1 MCFTSEGRHMNVL
14 IFGYGLRAGGFES
27 AMYFLSRGDN
37 VRVTDIR
44 SRDSMG
50 EGLDYLEK
58 KGAVIHCSG
67 HLTDD
72 FSWSDLVIKSPS
84 IRQDNEFLAF
94 AKRIENDLTYASSRP
109 EVQQIKIIC
118 VTGSRY
124 KATTTSAICHALNE
138 MGHKAHMCG
147 NMGISAFSELQK
159 WDKGDVPEYL
169 IIEMSTWMA
178 KDTYLFLKGNV
189 PHIEASVITSVF
201 DNPDTTEEAANRL
214 GEFNLHA
221 NHIICPAE
229 VKDAI
234 GKMAAKK
241 AKNISSIE
249 GASWAMSK
257 ALPDKMRRPYAVL
270 KKLGF
275 STSQINAAL
284 KSFKGIPDRCELVM
298 RTENAMYINDSSSV
312 IPAAVNFT
320 SDNYESLPVHLIC
333 GGSDASL
340 DASAMLPSL
349 RSAASITLLD
359 GSFSRKK
366 LVPLLRENRIA
377 FKGPFEKMEEAV
389 QDASSRLNSKSNII
403 QVVLLSPGASAY
415 EFFGNEYEL
424 GEAFKQAI
432 SQLVR

>member
-1 MCFTSEGRHMNVL
+1 MNVL
-14 IFGYGLRAGGFES
+14 IFGYGLRGGGFDS

-37 VRVTDIR
+37 VRITDIR
-44 SRDSMG
+44 SRDSIG

-84 IRQDNEFLAF
+84 IRLDNEFLAF
-94 AKRIENDLTYASSRP
+94 AKHTENDLTYAYSRP
-109 EVQQIKIIC
+109 EVKQIKIIC
-118 VTGSRY
+118 VTGARY
-124 KATTTSAICHALNE
+124 KTTTASAICHALNE

-169 IIEMSTWMA
+169 IIEMSTWLA
-178 KDTYLFLKGNV
+178 RDTYHYLKGNV
-189 PHIEASVITSVF
+189 PHVEASVITSVF
-201 DNPDTTEEAANRL
+201 DSQDENDEAANRL

-221 NHIICPAE
+221 NYIICPAE

-234 GKMAAKK
+234 GKIAAKK

-257 ALPDKMRRPYAVL
+257 ALPEKMRRPYAVL

-275 STSQINAAL
+275 SSSQINAAL
-284 KSFKGIPDRCELVM
+284 KSFKGIPCRCELVL

-312 IPAAVNFT
+312 IPVAVNFT
-320 SDNYESLPVHLIC
+320 ADNYESLPVHLIC

-349 RSAASITLLD
+349 LKAASLTLLD
-359 GSFSRKK
+359 GTFTRKK
-366 LVPLLRENRIA
+366 LIPLLRDNKLK
-377 FKGPFEKMEEAV
+377 FNGPFEKMEEALSS
-389 QDASSRLNSKSNII
+389 ASSGLSKNTNII
-403 QVVLLSPGASAY
+403 QVVLLSPGASAF
-415 EFFGNEYEL
+415 EFFGNEFAR
-424 GEAFKQAI
+424 GEAFTDAI
-432 SQLVR
+432 SRLVR

>member
-1 MCFTSEGRHMNVL
+1 MNVL
-14 IFGYGLRAGGFES
+14 IFGYGLRAGGFDS
-27 AMYFLSRGDN
+27 AMYFLQRGDN
-37 VRVTDIR
+37 VRITDIR

-50 EGLDYLEK
+50 EGVDYLEK

-72 FSWSDLVIKSPS
+72 FLWSDLVIKSPS

-109 EVQQIKIIC
+109 EVSQVKIIC

-124 KATTTSAICHALNE
+124 KATTSSALCHALNE
-138 MGHKAHMCG
+138 MGHRTHMCG

-159 WDKGDVPEYL
+159 WDEGDIPEYL
-169 IIEMSTWMA
+169 IIEMSTWLA
-178 KDTYLFLKGNV
+178 RDTYLFMKGNV
-189 PHIEASVITSVF
+189 PHVEASVITSVF
-201 DNPDTTEEAANRL
+201 ENPDTTEEAANRL

-234 GKMAAKK
+234 EKLAAKK

-249 GASWAMSK
+249 AASWAMSK

-275 STSQINAAL
+275 SSSQINAAL
-284 KSFKGIPDRCELVM
+284 KSFKGIPNRCELVL

-312 IPAAVNFT
+312 IPVAVNFT
-320 SDNYESLPVHLIC
+320 VDNYESLPVHLIC
-333 GGSDASL
+333 GGSDSSL
-340 DASAMLPSL
+340 DAHAMLQSL
-349 RSAASITLLD
+349 RSAASISLLA
-359 GSFSRKK
+359 GSFTQKK
-366 LVPLLRENRIA
+366 LIPLLRENKIA
-377 FKGPFEKMEEAV
+377 FKGPYEKMEEAV
-389 QDASSRLNSKSNII
+389 RNASSKLNSKSSIL
-403 QVVLLSPGASAY
+403 QVVLLSPGASPFENY
-415 EFFGNEYEL
+415 GNEFSR
-424 GEAFKQAI
+424 GEAFKQAV

>member
-1 MCFTSEGRHMNVL
+1 MNVL
-14 IFGYGLRAGGFES
+14 IFGYGLRGGGFDS

-37 VRVTDIR
+37 VRITDIR
-44 SRDSMG
+44 SRDSIG

-84 IRQDNEFLAF
+84 IRLDNEFLAF
-94 AKRIENDLTYASSRP
+94 AKHTENDLTYAYSRP
-109 EVQQIKIIC
+109 EVKQIKIIC
-118 VTGSRY
+118 VTGARY
-124 KATTTSAICHALNE
+124 KTTTASAICHALNE

-159 WDKGDVPEYL
+159 WDKDDVPEYL
-169 IIEMSTWMA
+169 IIEMSTWLA
-178 KDTYLFLKGNV
+178 RDTSHYLKGNV
-189 PHIEASVITSVF
+189 PHVEASVITSVF
-201 DNPDTTEEAANRL
+201 DSQDENDEAANRL

-221 NHIICPAE
+221 NYIICPAE

-234 GKMAAKK
+234 GKIAAKK

-257 ALPDKMRRPYAVL
+257 ALPEKMRRPYAVL

-275 STSQINAAL
+275 SSSQINAAL
-284 KSFKGIPDRCELVM
+284 KSFKGIPCRCELVL

-312 IPAAVNFT
+312 IPVAVNFT
-320 SDNYESLPVHLIC
+320 ADNYESLPVHLIC

-349 RSAASITLLD
+349 LKAASLTLLD
-359 GSFSRKK
+359 GTFTRKK
-366 LVPLLRENRIA
+366 LIPLLRDNKLK
-377 FKGPFEKMEEAV
+377 FNGPFEKMEEALSS
-389 QDASSRLNSKSNII
+389 ASSGLSNNSNII
-403 QVVLLSPGASAY
+403 QVVLLSPGASAF
-415 EFFGNEYEL
+415 EFFGNEVAR
-424 GEAFKQAI
+424 GEAFTDAI
-432 SQLVR
+432 SRLVR

>member
-1 MCFTSEGRHMNVL
+1 MNVL
-14 IFGYGLRAGGFES
+14 IFGYGLRAGGFDS

-50 EGLDYLEK
+50 EGLDILEK

-72 FSWSDLVIKSPS
+72 FLWSDLVIKSPS

-109 EVQQIKIIC
+109 ELQKVKIIC
-118 VTGSRY
+118 VTGARY
-124 KATTTSAICHALNE
+124 KATTSSALCHALNE
-138 MGHKAHMCG
+138 LGHKTHMCG

-159 WDKGDVPEYL
+159 WDEGDVPEYL
-169 IIEMSTWMA
+169 IIEMSTWLA
-178 KDTYLFLKGNV
+178 RDTYLFLKGNV
-189 PHIEASVITSVF
+189 PHVEASVITSVF
-201 DNPDTTEEAANRL
+201 ENPDTTEEAADRL

-229 VKDAI
+229 VKDLI

-257 ALPDKMRRPYAVL
+257 ALPEKMRRPYAVL

-284 KSFKGIPDRCELVM
+284 KSFKGIPGRCELVL

-312 IPAAVNFT
+312 IPVAVNFT
-320 SDNYESLPVHLIC
+320 SDNYESLPIHLIC

-340 DASAMLPSL
+340 DANAMLPSL
-349 RSAASITLLD
+349 KSAASLTLLD
-359 GSFSRKK
+359 GTFTRTR
-366 LVPLLRENRIA
+366 LIPLLKEKKIP
-377 FKGPFEKMEEAV
+377 FSGPYEKMEEAV
-389 QDASSRLNSKSNII
+389 ENASSRLNPKSNII
-403 QVVLLSPGASAY
+403 QVVLLSPGASAF
-415 EFFGNEYEL
+415 EHFGNEFAR
-424 GEAFKQAI
+424 GEAFEQAVN
-432 SQLVR
+432 QLVR

>member
-1 MCFTSEGRHMNVL
+1 MNVL
-14 IFGYGLRAGGFES
+14 IFGYGLRGGGFDS
-27 AMYFLSRGDN
+27 AMYFLNRGDN
-37 VRVTDIR
+37 VRITDIR
-44 SRDSMG
+44 SRDSIG

-84 IRQDNEFLAF
+84 IRLDNEFLAF
-94 AKRIENDLTYASSRP
+94 AKHVENDLTYAYSRP
-109 EVQQIKIIC
+109 EVKQIKIIC
-118 VTGSRY
+118 VTGARY
-124 KATTTSAICHALNE
+124 KTTTASAVCHALNE

-169 IIEMSTWMA
+169 IIEMSTWLA
-178 KDTYLFLKGNV
+178 RDTYHFLKSNV
-189 PHIEASVITSVF
+189 PHVEASVITSVF
-201 DNPDTTEEAANRL
+201 DSQDENDEAAGRI

-221 NHIICPAE
+221 NYIICPAE

-234 GKMAAKK
+234 GRIAAKK

-257 ALPDKMRRPYAVL
+257 ALPEKMRRPYAVL

-275 STSQINAAL
+275 SSSQINAAL
-284 KSFKGIPDRCELVM
+284 KSFKGIPNRCELVL

-312 IPAAVNFT
+312 IPVAVNFT
-320 SDNYESLPVHLIC
+320 ADNYESLPVHLIC

-340 DASAMLPSL
+340 DANAMLPSL
-349 RSAASITLLD
+349 TGAASLTLLD
-359 GSFSRKK
+359 GTFTRKR
-366 LVPLLRENRIA
+366 LIPLLKENRIK
-377 FKGPFEKMEEAV
+377 FNGPFGKMEEALES
-389 QDASSRLNSKSNII
+389 ASSGLSRNSNII

-415 EFFGNEYEL
+415 EFFGNEFTR
-424 GEAFKQAI
+424 GEAFTNAI
-432 SQLVR
+432 SQLAR

>member
-1 MCFTSEGRHMNVL
+1 MNVL
-14 IFGYGLRAGGFES
+14 IFGYGLRGGGFDS

-37 VRVTDIR
+37 VRITDIR
-44 SRDSMG
+44 SRDSIG

-84 IRQDNEFLAF
+84 IRLDNEFLAF
-94 AKRIENDLTYASSRP
+94 AKHTENDLTYAYSRP
-109 EVQQIKIIC
+109 EVKQIKIIC
-118 VTGSRY
+118 VTGARY
-124 KATTTSAICHALNE
+124 KTTTASAICHALNE

-159 WDKGDVPEYL
+159 WDRGDVPEYL
-169 IIEMSTWMA
+169 IIEMSTWLA
-178 KDTYLFLKGNV
+178 RDTYHYLKRNV
-189 PHIEASVITSVF
+189 PHVEVSVITSVF
-201 DNPDTTEEAANRL
+201 DSQDENDEAAGRI

-221 NHIICPAE
+221 NYIICPAE

-234 GKMAAKK
+234 GKIAARK

-257 ALPDKMRRPYAVL
+257 ALPEKMRRPYAVL

-275 STSQINAAL
+275 SSSQINAAL
-284 KSFKGIPDRCELVM
+284 KSFKGIPCRCELVL

-312 IPAAVNFT
+312 IPVAVNFT
-320 SDNYESLPVHLIC
+320 ADNYESLPVHLIC

-349 RSAASITLLD
+349 TRAASLTLLD
-359 GSFSRKK
+359 GSFTRKK
-366 LVPLLRENRIA
+366 LIPLLRENKLK
-377 FKGPFEKMEEAV
+377 FNGPFEKMEEALSS
-389 QDASSRLNSKSNII
+389 ASSGLSKNTNII
-403 QVVLLSPGASAY
+403 QVVLLSPGASAF
-415 EFFGNEYEL
+415 EFFGNEFAR
-424 GEAFKQAI
+424 GEAFTDAI
-432 SQLVR
+432 SRLAR

>member
-1 MCFTSEGRHMNVL
+1 MNVL
-14 IFGYGLRAGGFES
+14 IFGYGLRGGGFDS

-37 VRVTDIR
+37 VRITDIR
-44 SRDSMG
+44 SRDSIG

-84 IRQDNEFLAF
+84 IRLDNEFLAF
-94 AKRIENDLTYASSRP
+94 AKHTENDLTYAYSRP
-109 EVQQIKIIC
+109 EVKQIKIIC
-118 VTGSRY
+118 VTGARY
-124 KATTTSAICHALNE
+124 KTTTASAICHALNE

-169 IIEMSTWMA
+169 IIEMSTWLA
-178 KDTYLFLKGNV
+178 RDTYHYLKGNV
-189 PHIEASVITSVF
+189 PHVEASVITSVF
-201 DNPDTTEEAANRL
+201 DSQDENDEAANRL

-221 NHIICPAE
+221 NYIICPAE

-234 GKMAAKK
+234 GKIAAKK

-257 ALPDKMRRPYAVL
+257 ALPEKMRKPYAVL

-275 STSQINAAL
+275 SSSQINAAL
-284 KSFKGIPDRCELVM
+284 KSFKGIPCRCELVL

-312 IPAAVNFT
+312 IPVAVNFT
-320 SDNYESLPVHLIC
+320 ADNYESLPVHLIC

-349 RSAASITLLD
+349 LKAASLTLLD
-359 GSFSRKK
+359 GTFTRKK
-366 LVPLLRENRIA
+366 LIPLLRENKLK
-377 FKGPFEKMEEAV
+377 FNGPFDKMEEALAS
-389 QDASSRLNSKSNII
+389 ASSGLSNNSNII
-403 QVVLLSPGASAY
+403 QVVLLSPGASAF
-415 EFFGNEYEL
+415 EFFGNEFAR
-424 GEAFKQAI
+424 GEAFTDAI
-432 SQLVR
+432 SRLVR

>member
-1 MCFTSEGRHMNVL
+1 MNVL
-14 IFGYGLRAGGFES
+14 IFGYGLRGGGFDS

-37 VRVTDIR
+37 VRITDIR
-44 SRDSMG
+44 SRDSIG

-84 IRQDNEFLAF
+84 IRLDNEFLAF
-94 AKRIENDLTYASSRP
+94 AKHTENDLTYAYSRP
-109 EVQQIKIIC
+109 EVKQIKIIC
-118 VTGSRY
+118 VTGARY
-124 KATTTSAICHALNE
+124 KTTTASAICHALNE

-169 IIEMSTWMA
+169 IIEMSTWLA
-178 KDTYLFLKGNV
+178 RDTYHYLKGNV
-189 PHIEASVITSVF
+189 PHVEASVITSVF
-201 DNPDTTEEAANRL
+201 DSQDENDEAANRL

-221 NHIICPAE
+221 NYIICPAE

-234 GKMAAKK
+234 GKIAAKK

-257 ALPDKMRRPYAVL
+257 ALPEKMRRPYAVL

-275 STSQINAAL
+275 SSSQINAAL
-284 KSFKGIPDRCELVM
+284 KSFKGIPCRCELVL

-312 IPAAVNFT
+312 IPVAVNFT
-320 SDNYESLPVHLIC
+320 ADNYESLPVHLIC

-349 RSAASITLLD
+349 LKAASLTLLD
-359 GSFSRKK
+359 GTFTRKK
-366 LVPLLRENRIA
+366 LIPLLRDNKLK
-377 FKGPFEKMEEAV
+377 FNGPFEKMEEALAS
-389 QDASSRLNSKSNII
+389 ASSGLSNNSNII
-403 QVVLLSPGASAY
+403 QVVLLSPGASAF
-415 EFFGNEYEL
+415 EFFGNEFAR
-424 GEAFKQAI
+424 GEAFTDAI
-432 SQLVR
+432 SRLVR

>member
-1 MCFTSEGRHMNVL
+1 MNVL
-14 IFGYGLRAGGFES
+14 IFGYGLRGGGFDS

-37 VRVTDIR
+37 VRITDIR
-44 SRDSMG
+44 SRDSIG

-84 IRQDNEFLAF
+84 IRLDNEFLAF
-94 AKRIENDLTYASSRP
+94 AKHTENDLTYAYSRP
-109 EVQQIKIIC
+109 EVKQIKIIC
-118 VTGSRY
+118 VTGARY
-124 KATTTSAICHALNE
+124 KTTTASAICHALNE

-169 IIEMSTWMA
+169 IIEMSTWLA
-178 KDTYLFLKGNV
+178 RDTYHYLKGNV
-189 PHIEASVITSVF
+189 PHVEASVITSVF
-201 DNPDTTEEAANRL
+201 DSQDENDEAANRL

-221 NHIICPAE
+221 NYIICPAE

-234 GKMAAKK
+234 GKIAAKK

-257 ALPDKMRRPYAVL
+257 ALPEKMRRPYAVL

-275 STSQINAAL
+275 SSSQINAAL
-284 KSFKGIPDRCELVM
+284 KSFKGIPCRCELVL

-312 IPAAVNFT
+312 IPVAVNFT
-320 SDNYESLPVHLIC
+320 ADNYESLPVHLIC

-340 DASAMLPSL
+340 DANAMLPSL
-349 RSAASITLLD
+349 LKAASLTLLD
-359 GSFSRKK
+359 GTFTRKK
-366 LVPLLRENRIA
+366 LIPLLRENKLK
-377 FKGPFEKMEEAV
+377 FNGPFEKMEEALAS
-389 QDASSRLNSKSNII
+389 ASSGLSNNSNII
-403 QVVLLSPGASAY
+403 QVVLLSPGASAF
-415 EFFGNEYEL
+415 EFFGNEFAR
-424 GEAFKQAI
+424 GEAFTDAI
-432 SQLVR
+432 SRLVR

>member
-1 MCFTSEGRHMNVL
+1 MNVL
-14 IFGYGLRAGGFES
+14 IFGYGLRAGGFDS

-50 EGLDYLEK
+50 EGLDILEK

-72 FSWSDLVIKSPS
+72 FLWSDLLIKSPS

-109 EVQQIKIIC
+109 ELQKVKIIC
-118 VTGSRY
+118 VTGARY
-124 KATTTSAICHALNE
+124 KATTSSALCHALNE
-138 MGHKAHMCG
+138 LGHKTHMCG

-159 WDKGDVPEYL
+159 WDEGDVPEYL
-169 IIEMSTWMA
+169 IIEMSTWLA
-178 KDTYLFLKGNV
+178 RDTYLFLKGNV
-189 PHIEASVITSVF
+189 PHVEASVITSVF
-201 DNPDTTEEAANRL
+201 ENPDTTEEAADRL

-229 VKDAI
+229 VKDLI

-257 ALPDKMRRPYAVL
+257 ALPEKMRRPYAVL

-284 KSFKGIPDRCELVM
+284 KSFKGIPGRCELVL

-312 IPAAVNFT
+312 IPVAVNFT
-320 SDNYESLPVHLIC
+320 SDNYESLPIHLIC
-333 GGSDASL
+333 GGSDAGL
-340 DASAMLPSL
+340 DANAMLPSL
-349 RSAASITLLD
+349 KSAASLTLLD
-359 GSFSRKK
+359 GTFTRTR
-366 LVPLLRENRIA
+366 LIPLLKEKKIH
-377 FKGPFEKMEEAV
+377 FSGPYEKMEEAV
-389 QDASSRLNSKSNII
+389 EKASSRLNPKSNII
-403 QVVLLSPGASAY
+403 QVVLLSPGASAF
-415 EFFGNEYEL
+415 EHFGNEFAR
-424 GEAFKQAI
+424 GEAFEQAVNR
-432 SQLVR
+432 LVR

>member
-1 MCFTSEGRHMNVL
+1 MNVL
-14 IFGYGLRAGGFES
+14 IFGYGLRGGGFDS
-27 AMYFLSRGDN
+27 AMYFLSRGDS
-37 VRVTDIR
+37 VRITDIR
-44 SRDSMG
+44 SRDSLG
-50 EGLDYLEK
+50 EGVDYLEK

-72 FSWSDLVIKSPS
+72 FTWADIVIKSPS
-84 IRQDNEFLAF
+84 IRLDNEFLAF
-94 AKRIENDLTYASSRP
+94 AKRIENDLTYSYSRP
-109 EVQQIKIIC
+109 EAKQVKIIC
-118 VTGSRY
+118 VTGARY
-124 KATTTSAICHALNE
+124 KTTTASALCHALNE

-147 NMGISAFSELQK
+147 NMGISAFSELQR

-169 IIEMSTWMA
+169 IIEMSTWLA
-178 KDTYLFLKGNV
+178 RDTYHYLKGDV
-189 PHIEASVITSVF
+189 PHVEVSVITSVF
-201 DNPDTTEEAANRL
+201 DSQDRNEEAANRI

-234 GKMAAKK
+234 GKIAAKK

-257 ALPDKMRRPYAVL
+257 ALPEKMKRPYAVL

-275 STSQINAAL
+275 SSSQINASL
-284 KSFKGIPDRCELVM
+284 KSFKGIPNRCELVL

-320 SDNYESLPVHLIC
+320 ADNYESLPVHLIC

-340 DASAMLPSL
+340 DANGMLPSL
-349 RSAASITLLD
+349 RSSASIALLK
-359 GSFSRKK
+359 GTFTEKN
-366 LVPLLRENRIA
+366 LIPLLKEKKIRFN
-377 FKGPFEKMEEAV
+377 GPFEKMEEAV
-389 QDASSRLNSKSNII
+389 ECASSKLKSDSNIL

-415 EFFGNEYEL
+415 EYFGNEFAR
-424 GEAFKQAI
+424 GEAFKRAI
-432 SQLVR
+432 SLLDH

>member
-1 MCFTSEGRHMNVL
+1 MNVL
-14 IFGYGLRAGGFES
+14 IFGYGLRGGGFDS

-37 VRVTDIR
+37 VRITDIR
-44 SRDSMG
+44 SRDSIG

-84 IRQDNEFLAF
+84 IRLDNEFLAF
-94 AKRIENDLTYASSRP
+94 AKHTENDLTYAYSRP
-109 EVQQIKIIC
+109 EVKQIKIIC
-118 VTGSRY
+118 VTGARY
-124 KATTTSAICHALNE
+124 KTTTASAICHALNE

-159 WDKGDVPEYL
+159 WDRGDVPEYL
-169 IIEMSTWMA
+169 IIEMSTWLA
-178 KDTYLFLKGNV
+178 RDTYHYLKRNV
-189 PHIEASVITSVF
+189 PHVEVSVITSVF
-201 DNPDTTEEAANRL
+201 DSQDENDEAAGRI

-221 NHIICPAE
+221 NYIICPAE

-234 GKMAAKK
+234 GKIAAKK

-257 ALPDKMRRPYAVL
+257 ALPEKMRRPYAVL

-275 STSQINAAL
+275 SSSQINAAL
-284 KSFKGIPDRCELVM
+284 KSFKGIPCRCELVL

-312 IPAAVNFT
+312 IPVAVNFT
-320 SDNYESLPVHLIC
+320 ADNYESLPVHLIC

-349 RSAASITLLD
+349 TRAASLTLLD
-359 GSFSRKK
+359 GSFTRKK
-366 LVPLLRENRIA
+366 LIPLLRENKLK
-377 FKGPFEKMEEAV
+377 FNGPFEKMEEALSS
-389 QDASSRLNSKSNII
+389 ASSGLSENTNII
-403 QVVLLSPGASAY
+403 QVVLLSPGASAF
-415 EFFGNEYEL
+415 EFFGNEFAR
-424 GEAFKQAI
+424 GEAFTDAI
-432 SQLVR
+432 SRLAR

>member
-1 MCFTSEGRHMNVL
+1 
-14 IFGYGLRAGGFES
+14 LRGGGFDS
-27 AMYFLSRGDN
+27 AMYFLNRGDN
-37 VRVTDIR
+37 VRITDIR
-44 SRDSMG
+44 SRDSIG

-84 IRQDNEFLAF
+84 IRLDNEFLAF
-94 AKRIENDLTYASSRP
+94 AKHGENDLTYAYSRP
-109 EVQQIKIIC
+109 EVKQIKIIC
-118 VTGSRY
+118 VTGARY
-124 KATTTSAICHALNE
+124 KTTTASAICHALNE

-159 WDKGDVPEYL
+159 WDRGDVPEYL
-169 IIEMSTWMA
+169 IIEMSTWLA
-178 KDTYLFLKGNV
+178 RDTYHYLKRNV
-189 PHIEASVITSVF
+189 PHVEVSVITSVF
-201 DNPDTTEEAANRL
+201 DSQDENDEAAGRI

-221 NHIICPAE
+221 NYIICPAE

-234 GKMAAKK
+234 GKIAAKK

-257 ALPDKMRRPYAVL
+257 ALPEKMRRPYAVL

-275 STSQINAAL
+275 SSSQINAAL
-284 KSFKGIPDRCELVM
+284 KSFKGIPCRCELVL

-312 IPAAVNFT
+312 IPVAVNFT
-320 SDNYESLPVHLIC
+320 ADNYESLPVHLIC

-349 RSAASITLLD
+349 LKAASLTLLD
-359 GSFSRKK
+359 GTFTRKK
-366 LVPLLRENRIA
+366 LIPLLRDNKLK
-377 FKGPFEKMEEAV
+377 FNGPFEKMEEALSS
-389 QDASSRLNSKSNII
+389 ASSGLSKNTNII
-403 QVVLLSPGASAY
+403 QVVLLSPGASAF
-415 EFFGNEYEL
+415 EFFGNEFAR
-424 GEAFKQAI
+424 GEAFTDAI
-432 SQLVR
+432 SRLAR

>member
-1 MCFTSEGRHMNVL
+1 MNVL
-14 IFGYGLRAGGFES
+14 IFGYGLRGGGFDS

-37 VRVTDIR
+37 VRITDIR
-44 SRDSMG
+44 SRDSIG

-84 IRQDNEFLAF
+84 IRLDNEFLAF
-94 AKRIENDLTYASSRP
+94 AKHTENDLTYAYSRP
-109 EVQQIKIIC
+109 EVKQIKIIC
-118 VTGSRY
+118 VTGARY
-124 KATTTSAICHALNE
+124 KTTTASAICHALNE

-169 IIEMSTWMA
+169 IIEMSTWLA
-178 KDTYLFLKGNV
+178 RDTYHYLKGNV
-189 PHIEASVITSVF
+189 PHVEASVITSVF
-201 DNPDTTEEAANRL
+201 DSQDENDEAANRL

-221 NHIICPAE
+221 NYIICPAE

-234 GKMAAKK
+234 GKIAAKK

-257 ALPDKMRRPYAVL
+257 ALPEKMRRPYAVL

-275 STSQINAAL
+275 SSSQINAAL
-284 KSFKGIPDRCELVM
+284 KSFKGIPCRCELVL

-312 IPAAVNFT
+312 IPVAVNFT
-320 SDNYESLPVHLIC
+320 ADNYESLPVHLIC
-333 GGSDASL
+333 GGYDASL

-349 RSAASITLLD
+349 LKAASLTLLD
-359 GSFSRKK
+359 GTFTRKK
-366 LVPLLRENRIA
+366 LIPLLRDNKLK
-377 FKGPFEKMEEAV
+377 FNGPFEKMEEALAS
-389 QDASSRLNSKSNII
+389 ASSGLSNNSNII
-403 QVVLLSPGASAY
+403 QVVLLSPGASAF
-415 EFFGNEYEL
+415 EFFGNEFAR
-424 GEAFKQAI
+424 GEAFTDAI
-432 SQLVR
+432 SRLVR

>member
-1 MCFTSEGRHMNVL
+1 MNVL
-14 IFGYGLRAGGFES
+14 IFGYGLRGGGFDS

-37 VRVTDIR
+37 VRITDIR
-44 SRDSMG
+44 SRDSIG

-84 IRQDNEFLAF
+84 IRLDNEFLAF
-94 AKRIENDLTYASSRP
+94 AKHTENDLTYAYSRP
-109 EVQQIKIIC
+109 EVKQIKIIC
-118 VTGSRY
+118 VTGARY
-124 KATTTSAICHALNE
+124 KTTTASAICHALNE

-159 WDKGDVPEYL
+159 WDRGDVPEYL
-169 IIEMSTWMA
+169 IIEMSTWLA
-178 KDTYLFLKGNV
+178 RDTYHYLKRNV
-189 PHIEASVITSVF
+189 PHVEVSVITSVF
-201 DNPDTTEEAANRL
+201 DSQDENDEAAGRI

-221 NHIICPAE
+221 NYIICPAE

-234 GKMAAKK
+234 GKIAAKK

-257 ALPDKMRRPYAVL
+257 ALPEKMRRPYAVL

-275 STSQINAAL
+275 SSSQINAAL
-284 KSFKGIPDRCELVM
+284 KSFKGIPCRCELVL

-312 IPAAVNFT
+312 IPVAVNFT
-320 SDNYESLPVHLIC
+320 ADNYESLPVHLIC

-349 RSAASITLLD
+349 TRAASLTLLD
-359 GSFSRKK
+359 GSFTRKK
-366 LVPLLRENRIA
+366 LIPLLRENKLK
-377 FKGPFEKMEEAV
+377 FNGPFEKMEEALSS
-389 QDASSRLNSKSNII
+389 ASSGLSKNTNII
-403 QVVLLSPGASAY
+403 QVVLLSPGASAF
-415 EFFGNEYEL
+415 EFFGNEFAR
-424 GEAFKQAI
+424 GEAFTDAI
-432 SQLVR
+432 SRLAR

>member
-1 MCFTSEGRHMNVL
+1 MNVL
-14 IFGYGLRAGGFES
+14 IFGYGLRGGGFDS

-37 VRVTDIR
+37 VRITDIR
-44 SRDSMG
+44 SRDSIG

-84 IRQDNEFLAF
+84 IRLDNEFLAF
-94 AKRIENDLTYASSRP
+94 AKHTENDLTYAYSRP
-109 EVQQIKIIC
+109 EVKQIKIIC
-118 VTGSRY
+118 VTGARY
-124 KATTTSAICHALNE
+124 KTTTASAICHALNE
-138 MGHKAHMCG
+138 MGYKARMCG

-159 WDKGDVPEYL
+159 WDKGDIPEYL
-169 IIEMSTWMA
+169 IIEMSTWLA
-178 KDTYLFLKGNV
+178 RDTYHYLKGNV
-189 PHIEASVITSVF
+189 PHVEASVITSVF
-201 DNPDTTEEAANRL
+201 DSQDENDEAANRL

-221 NHIICPAE
+221 NYIICPAE

-234 GKMAAKK
+234 GKIAAKK

-257 ALPDKMRRPYAVL
+257 ALPEKMRRPYAVL

-275 STSQINAAL
+275 SSSQINAAL
-284 KSFKGIPDRCELVM
+284 KSFKGIPCRCELVL

-312 IPAAVNFT
+312 IPVAVNFT
-320 SDNYESLPVHLIC
+320 ADNYESLPVHLIC

-349 RSAASITLLD
+349 LKAASLTLLD
-359 GSFSRKK
+359 GSFTRKK
-366 LVPLLRENRIA
+366 LIPLLRENKLK
-377 FKGPFEKMEEAV
+377 FNGPFEKMEEALAS
-389 QDASSRLNSKSNII
+389 ASSGLSSNSNII
-403 QVVLLSPGASAY
+403 QVVLLSPGAPAF
-415 EFFGNEYEL
+415 EFFGNEFAR
-424 GEAFKQAI
+424 GEAFSDAI
-432 SQLVR
+432 SRLVR